1 MEFKNIIIAEKL
13 SKANWPNGAYT
24 LCFVYSNKG
33 NILIKGYLGDV
44 DLEIKKLKAKGY
56 KFFYNLLMFGGG
68 QSRNYWSFYKDGVYI
83 DEPYR
88 PKRGDRNHH
97 YIFKTFHHGPN
108 DEKFEIKFK
117 RLPKRWVKELDNL

>member
-1 MEFKNIIIAEKL
+1 MEFKNIIIAKKL
-13 SKANWPNGAYT
+13 SKANWRNGAYT

-56 KFFYNLLMFGGG
+56 
-68 QSRNYWSFYKDGVYI
+68 
-83 DEPYR
+83 
-88 PKRGDRNHH
+88 NH
-97 YIFKTFHHGPN
+97 YVFKTFHHGPN